1 MTMQTLNAFGAYVV
15 MVFLTVAAPGPG
27 QLMTIQNAAKFGWGA
42 AMAGVAGLCLGTV
55 LMSSLSVLGLGG
67 LLQTLPQALWV
78 AKLAGASYLLH
89 LSWKAWRSSAPS
101 AQPQALAGPERVER
115 LGVLLR
121 RGFLLQTVNPK
132 PVLFFL
138 AVLPPLVLDA
148 NDERLSLVRTT
159 GAISVYLLA
168 LVLIHGSLAALV
180 TRRRRLKVSHQGT
193 RWLQRG
199 SAMCFAAFALLLL
212 WR

>member
-27 QLMTIQNAAKFGWGA
+27 QLMTIQNAVRQGWGA
-42 AMAGVAGLCLGTV
+42 AMLGVVGLCLGTV
-55 LMSSLSVLGLGG
+55 LMSSLSVLGMGG
-67 LLQTLPQALWV
+67 VLQTVPQALWV
-78 AKLAGASYLLH
+78 AKLAGAGYLLH
-89 LSWKAWRSSAPS
+89 LSWKAWRGAPPPAS
-101 AQPQALAGPERVER
+101 PQPQAELERVER
-115 LGVLLR
+115 PGVLLR

-138 AVLPPLVLDA
+138 AVLPPLALDS
-148 NDERLSLVRTT
+148 NDGSLSPVRAAA
-159 GAISVYLLA
+159 AISVYLFA
-168 LVLIHGSLAALV
+168 LLLIHGSLAVLV
-180 TRRRRLKVSHQGT
+180 TRRRFKVSQHGL

-199 SAMCFAAFALLLL
+199 SALCFAGFALLLL